1 MTEELDNIEHPQ
13 ENGVSMT
20 CKKLKEDRK
29 AASVCK
35 YKRKEV
41 VNILM

>member
-1 MTEELDNIEHPQ
+1 
-13 ENGVSMT
+13 MT

-41 VNILM
+41 VNILMWQTRAHYGRQQFAV